1 MLSTMRPPIVLAF
14 ESPHLRFSCV
24 VSALL
29 ALQISP
35 SRPSA
40 ASVLLSLLLHI
51 SSASSWRK
59 FSAFKGLCDLIG
71 PTFIIQDAFP
81 ILRSTAKLCLQSFF
95 GHLR

>member
-1 MLSTMRPPIVLAF
+1 MLAVSQGMVFVPNGCLIPSHVFHHEAPIVLAF
-14 ESPHLRFSCV
+14 ESPHLRFSSV
-24 VSALL
+24 VSAPL

-59 FSAFKGLCDLIG
+59 FSL
-71 PTFIIQDAFP
+71 
-81 ILRSTAKLCLQSFF
+81 LRVYVI
-95 GHLR
+95 